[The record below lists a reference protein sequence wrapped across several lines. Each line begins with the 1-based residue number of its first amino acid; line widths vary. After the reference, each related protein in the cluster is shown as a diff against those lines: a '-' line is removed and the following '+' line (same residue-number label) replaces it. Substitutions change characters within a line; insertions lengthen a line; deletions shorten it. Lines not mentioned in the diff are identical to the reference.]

1 MRECSKRVERI
12 YGVISRYLD
21 LIIEAMGGGFQEVE
35 TYIVLL
41 HQLYPRSSREELLRI
56 ASAHTALQI
65 LVNIVVGMHV
75 AGDKDIDAMCY
86 GYGLERYGVLV
97 DPLLLWWRSGGVG
110 DDLFTRICKDLAQ
123 EVMMASAAD
132 IAFGNIFDKL
142 YSRLVGR
149 DNRYYM
155 GEYYTPPWVAR
166 IAIERASIYSG
177 GLAGR
182 IIADPACGSGVFLAH
197 ALRAKMLTG
206 EDPIKAFQSIWG
218 LDINP
223 MAVIISR
230 ARMLVAFK
238 ALTGLDPREPPRIF
252 RGDFID
258 ALTMHSTD
266 LNRYNDRSNL
276 LSNEDQKIKED
287 LGRDSIKA
295 DVVVTNPPWLELN
308 ELPKTPWGMRVRRY
322 VRNSI
327 IRTCSEKI
335 PGLSKASWKGDLSAV
350 FLDLSLR
357 LVGKG
362 GVVGILLPAN
372 QSYSGSP
379 SPHGAGKLLTLAII
393 MRWRA
398 SGEILYL
405 GDIFGHGIHASLAIL
420 KRGLDLPR
428 C

>member
-1 MRECSKRVERI
+1 MRECSDRVDRI

-21 LIIEAMGGGFQEVE
+21 LIIEAMGEGFQEVE

-65 LVNIVVGMHV
+65 LVNIVVGIHV
-75 AGDKDIDAMCY
+75 AGDKDIDTVCH

-97 DPLLLWWRSGGVG
+97 DPLLWWRSSGVG
-110 DDLFTRICKDLAQ
+110 NDLFTRICKDLAQ
-123 EVMMASAAD
+123 EVMMASAAY
-132 IAFGNIFDKL
+132 IAFGNIFDRL
-142 YSRLVGR
+142 YSRLVEK

-166 IAIERASIYSG
+166 IAVERASIYSG

-197 ALRAKMLTG
+197 ALRAKILIG
-206 EDPIKAFQSIWG
+206 EDPIKAFQNMWG

-223 MAVIISR
+223 IAVIISR

-238 ALTGLDPREPPRIF
+238 ALTRIDPREPPKIF
-252 RGDFID
+252 HGDFID
-258 ALTMHSTD
+258 ALTTHPPD
-266 LNRYNDRSNL
+266 LNRHNDLSNP

-287 LGRDSIKA
+287 LGRDMIKA

-327 IRTCSEKI
+327 IRTCGEKI
-335 PGLSKASWKGDLSAV
+335 PGLSRASWKGDLSAV

-379 SPHGAGKLLTLAII
+379 SPHGAGKLLTLAVIR
-393 MRWRA
+393 RWGA

-420 KRGLDLPR
+420 KRGLDLPG